1 MERNSSLHPFKL
13 SKVDFKKST
22 AEKTRNFKSICNVVT
37 HWGTLSCLEK
47 QLTTY
52 QNMEYRE
59 EHQISPEAPLAL
71 LVEGKQRARHYYR
84 QGDVMRSREGVGAS
98 TSSTCARTCWY

>member
-13 SKVDFKKST
+13 TKVDLKKHT

-47 QLTTY
+47 QLKTY
-52 QNMEYRE
+52 HNMEYSE

-71 LVEGKQRARHYYR
+71 VWRG
-84 QGDVMRSREGVGAS
+84 
-98 TSSTCARTCWY
+98 SSVHDIITVKET